1 MGYLTKLDAVNQMLL
16 ASGESLVADLQEAS
30 GIDTGIAEF
39 LLDQA
44 SLEYQLRGLA
54 NNKLI
59 KTVRPDDNGH
69 ILLGYPNTDF
79 GGVLDVKLLSQHTT
93 EDGLNIVARVQEG
106 NPPRL
111 WNMVGNTDVWDV
123 ADYTV
128 EQINFLTYTQLD
140 TNTQRTILSS
150 ATRKYQL
157 YTQADP
163 AVDNYLAQR
172 EMIDRMRS
180 RANDISTKQRTIW
193 SNDVSYAAAKRP
205 SYFGTDPDSIRRGS
219 L

>member
-54 NNKLI
+54 NNKII
-59 KTVRPDDNGH
+59 KTVQPDTNGY

-79 GGVLDVKLLSQHTT
+79 GGVLDVKLLSQHST
-93 EDGLNIVARVQEG
+93 EDDITIIARVQEG
-106 NPPRL
+106 NPPKL
-111 WNMVGNTDVWDV
+111 WNMTQDTDVWEQ
-123 ADYTV
+123 ADYTI
-128 EQINFLTYTQLD
+128 EQINFLTYNQLD
-140 TNTQRTILSS
+140 TNTQRTILSA
-150 ATRKYQL
+150 ATRKYQI

-180 RANDISTKQRTIW
+180 RANDISAKQRTIW
-193 SNDVSYAAAKRP
+193 ANDVSYAAGKRP
-205 SYFGTDPDSIRRGS
+205 PYFGTDPAAIRRG
-219 L
+219 LV

>member
-16 ASGESLVADLQEAS
+16 AAGESLVADLNEAS
-30 GIDTGIAEF
+30 GIDTGISEF

-54 NNKLI
+54 NNKII
-59 KTVRPDDNGH
+59 KTVQPDAQGY

-79 GGVLDVKLLSQHTT
+79 GGVLDAKLLSLHQT
-93 EDGLNIVARVQEG
+93 EDGSAIVARVQEG
-106 NPPRL
+106 NPPKL
-111 WNMVGNTDVWDV
+111 WNMTEDTDVWV
-123 ADYTV
+123 GGDYRI
-128 EQINFLTYTQLD
+128 EQINFLQYDQLD
-140 TNTQRTILSS
+140 TNSQRTILSA

-172 EMIDRMRS
+172 EMLDRMRS
-180 RANDISTKQRTIW
+180 RANDISAKQRTIW
-193 SNDVSYAAAKRP
+193 ANDVSYAAGKRP
-205 SYFGTDPDSIRRGS
+205 PYFGTDPAAIRRG
-219 L
+219 LI

>member
-39 LLDQA
+39 LLDQS

-54 NNKLI
+54 NNKI
-59 KTVRPDDNGH
+59 VRTIQPDTDGR
-69 ILLGYPNTDF
+69 ILLGYPNADF
-79 GGVLDVKLLSQHTT
+79 GGVLDAKLLSQHKT
-93 EDGLNIVARVQEG
+93 EDGVGIVARVQEG
-106 NPPRL
+106 NPPKL
-111 WNMVGNTDVWDV
+111 WNMTEETDVWV
-123 ADYTV
+123 SGDYV
-128 EQINFLTYTQLD
+128 IEQTNFLTYEQLD
-140 TNTQRTILSS
+140 TNTQRTILST
-150 ATRKYQL
+150 ATRKYQI

-163 AVDNYLAQR
+163 AVDGYLAQR

-180 RANDISTKQRTIW
+180 RANDISAKQRTIW
-193 SNDVSYAAAKRP
+193 SNDVSYAAGKRP
-205 SYFGTDPDSIRRGS
+205 SYYGSDPSAIRRGF